1 MKYACKL
8 SDNELKDLFRLF
20 MGVDEEFISLD
31 ITRFEDA
38 IDLDGVIK
46 FPDGEYPDEMIEVD
60 DCYELTDYNVK
71 VYNHS
76 GSCTYVYREYMYKKF
91 GDEYAR
97 YFLLGR

>member
-1 MKYACKL
+1 MKYANKL
-8 SDNELKDLFRLF
+8 SDIELETLFKMF
-20 MGVDEEFISLD
+20 MGDDEEFVSLE

-46 FPDGEYPDEMIEVD
+46 FKDEEYPYEMIEVD
-60 DCYELTDYNVK
+60 DCYELTDFSVK

-76 GSCTYVYREYMYKKF
+76 GSCTHRYREYMYKKF